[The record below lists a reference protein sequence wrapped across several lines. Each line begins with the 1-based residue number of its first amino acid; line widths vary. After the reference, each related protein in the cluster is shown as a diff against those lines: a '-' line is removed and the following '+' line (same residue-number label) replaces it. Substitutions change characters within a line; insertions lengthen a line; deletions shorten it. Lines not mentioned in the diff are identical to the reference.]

1 MEQNH
6 ELRCEY
12 KQFLIDHF
20 VVNGIH
26 VKVYIAETK
35 KAVKRYCKDID
46 MPFREGLGRLYG
58 W

>member
-1 MEQNH
+1 MEKNH

-12 KQFLIDHF
+12 KQFLIDSF
-20 VVNGIH
+20 ESNGIP
-26 VKVYIAETK
+26 VKVYVIETK
-35 KAVKRYCKDID
+35 KAVKRYCRETE